1 MENEMEPKTFKGL
14 VKWAMTPPQ
23 AYVVY
28 VIGLLLVYAVSY
40 YAGTLNPKKAPPSST
55 PPAATVPQR

>member
-1 MENEMEPKTFKGL
+1 MENGTDTRTFKGL

-28 VIGLLLVYAVSY
+28 VFGLLLVYGVSY
-40 YAGTLNPKKAPPSST
+40 YAGTLNPKKPSPPSALT
-55 PPAATVPQR
+55 APQH

>member
-1 MENEMEPKTFKGL
+1 MENEADPNTLKGL

-28 VIGLLLVYAVSY
+28 VIGLLLIYGLSY
-40 YAGTLNPKKAPPSST
+40 FAGTLNPKKARPSP
-55 PPAATVPQR
+55 PPAVTVPQR

>member
-1 MENEMEPKTFKGL
+1 MENETDTSTFSGL

-28 VIGLLLVYAVSY
+28 VIGLLLVYGVSY
-40 YAGTLNPKKAPPSST
+40 LAGTMNPKKAPPAQ
-55 PPAATVPQR
+55 PPAVTVPQR

>member
-1 MENEMEPKTFKGL
+1 MENESDPNTIKGL

-28 VIGLLLVYAVSY
+28 VIGLLLIYGVSY
-40 YAGTLNPKKAPPSST
+40 YAGTLNPRKALPS
-55 PPAATVPQR
+55 PPAATAPQH

>member
-1 MENEMEPKTFKGL
+1 MENETDTKTFGGL

-28 VIGLLLVYAVSY
+28 VLALLMVYGVSY
-40 YAGTLNPKKAPPSST
+40 IAGALNPKKAPPSS
-55 PPAATVPQR
+55 PPAVTAPQR

>member
-1 MENEMEPKTFKGL
+1 MESEPAPNTFKGL

-28 VIGLLLVYAVSY
+28 VIGLLLVYGVSY
-40 YAGTLNPKKAPPSST
+40 FAGTLNPKKAPPSP
-55 PPAATVPQR
+55 PPAVTAPQR

>member
-1 MENEMEPKTFKGL
+1 MENETDPNTFKGL

-28 VIGLLLVYAVSY
+28 VIGLLLVYGVSY
-40 YAGTLNPKKAPPSST
+40 YAGTLNPKKAPPST
-55 PPAATVPQR
+55 PPAVTVPQR